1 MKNVPNILTL
11 SRILLLPLL
20 LFMILSSNYQL
31 NIYAVILFIIISFT
45 DFLDGFLARHQGST
59 SEFGKMLDPI
69 ADKLL
74 VVGVIT
80 ALVINGSIENLNM
93 IPAFLIIFREIFISG
108 LREYVANSKLEV
120 SINVSNIGKVK
131 TAIQM
136 ISLTL
141 ILASALI
148 EDSILILNIGVIL
161 LWASML
167 LALISGYKYYRAIF

>member
-1 MKNVPNILTL
+1 MKNLPNILTL

-31 NIYAVILFIIISFT
+31 NIYAVILFILISFT
-45 DFLDGFLARHQGST
+45 DFLDGFLARYQGST

-80 ALVINGSIENLNM
+80 ALVINGSIENLNI

-136 ISLTL
+136 MSLTL

-148 EDSILILNIGVIL
+148 EDSILILNIGIIL

>member
-31 NIYAVILFIIISFT
+31 NIYAVILFILISFT
-45 DFLDGFLARHQGST
+45 DFLDGFLARRQGST
-59 SEFGKMLDPI
+59 SAFGKMLDPI

-80 ALVINGSIENLNM
+80 ALLINGSIENLNI

-148 EDSILILNIGVIL
+148 EDSILILNIGIIL

>member
-31 NIYAVILFIIISFT
+31 NIYAVILFILISFT
-45 DFLDGFLARHQGST
+45 DFLDGFLARRQGST
-59 SEFGKMLDPI
+59 SAFGKMLDPI

-80 ALVINGSIENLNM
+80 ALVINGSIENLNI

-136 ISLTL
+136 MSLTL

-148 EDSILILNIGVIL
+148 EDSILILNIGIIL

>member
-1 MKNVPNILTL
+1 MKNLPNILTL

-31 NIYAVILFIIISFT
+31 NIYAVLLFILISFT
-45 DFLDGFLARHQGST
+45 DFLDGFLARRQGST
-59 SEFGKMLDPI
+59 SAFGKMLDPI

-80 ALVINGSIENLNM
+80 ALVINGSIENLNI

-108 LREYVANSKLEV
+108 LREYAANSKLEV

-148 EDSILILNIGVIL
+148 EDSILILNIGIIL
-161 LWASML
+161 FWASML